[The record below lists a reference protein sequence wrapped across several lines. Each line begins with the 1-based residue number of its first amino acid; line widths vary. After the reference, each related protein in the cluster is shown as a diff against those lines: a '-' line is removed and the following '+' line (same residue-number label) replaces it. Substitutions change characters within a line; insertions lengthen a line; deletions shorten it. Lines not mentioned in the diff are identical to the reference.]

1 MDTLLNSFN
10 ANLIIAKVEKA
21 EIINCSYIIWQVTDV
36 EILELLFTEV
46 RCNVMDGTYPCSR
59 DLIIKLAGILCAMQY
74 GEFNEQ
80 EHTLEFYK

>member
-1 MDTLLNSFN
+1 M
-10 ANLIIAKVEKA
+10 
-21 EIINCSYIIWQVTDV
+21 TDV
-36 EILELLFTEV
+36 EILELLFTEA